1 MEIIVHGD
9 SNTSKLVGKNILD
22 LDLPDTIIIGALVR
36 DGTVILA
43 NKKTVINSGD
53 NIIIFAITKKD
64 IPKIEK
70 MFQVS
75 VGYF

>member
-1 MEIIVHGD
+1 M
-9 SNTSKLVGKNILD
+9 
-22 LDLPDTIIIGALVR
+22 VR
-36 DGTVILA
+36 DRVVILA

-53 NIIIFAITKKD
+53 HIIIFAITKKD

-75 VGYF
+75 VGFF